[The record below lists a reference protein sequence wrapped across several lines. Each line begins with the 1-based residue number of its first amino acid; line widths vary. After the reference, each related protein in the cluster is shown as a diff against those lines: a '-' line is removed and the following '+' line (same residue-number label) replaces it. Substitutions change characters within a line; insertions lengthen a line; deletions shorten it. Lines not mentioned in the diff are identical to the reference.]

1 MGASHE
7 CQYTKD
13 CLFAILTSMK
23 LRYKKSLS
31 IILAWVMATS
41 FVVPAYAQQFDES
54 KCNVREN
61 EVECRKRLQEL
72 AGEIQIIETATG
84 VVVQEQKQLS
94 TEIKKLTSEIKKTG
108 NEIKKKSSLIENIKD
123 DIVEKEGTL
132 EELNERLAREK
143 ESLKKILRKRYEL
156 GDASIFEY
164 ILSAENLSDF
174 YEDAPAFS
182 YIQDSLSDSFEIID
196 GLKVEI
202 YGEKSELEKRR
213 EQENAA
219 KYGLQVEQ
227 EKIEAQKK
235 DRDLALD
242 ISEQKEASLAELK
255 KAREAEANR
264 IRAELIKFQGSGIT
278 SRSIS
283 FGEAYDFAK
292 LASSKTGVDPAFIM
306 AIMQQETGF
315 GNNVGGC
322 YLKEKP
328 EDPINGVYKV
338 NGIYISSGNP
348 SKKNM
353 IPSNFNDF
361 VSITQSLGRDWK
373 TTPISCALVR
383 SDGSLFGHGGAMGY
397 TQFIP
402 STWKMVEARVKAY
415 LGISVADPWNPRD
428 AVMATAVFMQ
438 DKGARGNPAQNY
450 NTYYNAACGYYGQC
464 SSYASSVMN
473 KTANIQATIATLERD
488 S

>member
-1 MGASHE
+1 M
-7 CQYTKD
+7 
-13 CLFAILTSMK
+13 SMK
-23 LRYKKSLS
+23 SGYKKSLS
-31 IILAWVMATS
+31 ILLALVMATS
-41 FVVPAYAQQFDES
+41 FVMPVYAQQFDES
-54 KCNVREN
+54 KCNIREN
-61 EVECRKRLQEL
+61 EAECRKRLQEI
-72 AGEIQIIETATG
+72 AGEIQIIDTATG
-84 VVVQEQKQLS
+84 KVVEEQKEISGEINKLTGEIKKTS
-94 TEIKKLTSEIKKTG
+94 TEIKKK
-108 NEIKKKSSLIENIKD
+108 NSLIQNIKG
-123 DIVEKEGTL
+123 DIVEKEGSL
-132 EELNERLAREK
+132 QELNEKLAREK

-156 GDASIFEY
+156 GDASVFEY
-164 ILSAENLSDF
+164 MLSAKTVSDF

-196 GLKVEI
+196 DLKVQI
-202 YGEKSELEKRR
+202 YGQKSELEKRR
-213 EQENAA
+213 EQEDAA

-227 EKIEAQKK
+227 QKIEAQKK
-235 DRDLALD
+235 DRDIALSV
-242 ISEQKEASLAELK
+242 SEQKEASLAELK

-264 IRAELIKFQGSGIT
+264 IRAELIKFQGSGIS

-306 AIMQQETGF
+306 AIMQQESGF

-328 EDPINGVYKV
+328 EDPINGVYKA
-338 NGIYISSGNP
+338 NGIYIKTGNP

-373 TTPISCALVR
+373 MTPISCAVVNA
-383 SDGSLFGHGGAMGY
+383 DGSLFGHGGAMGY

-402 STWKMVEARVKAY
+402 STWKMVDARVKAN

-464 SSYASSVMN
+464 STYASSVMN